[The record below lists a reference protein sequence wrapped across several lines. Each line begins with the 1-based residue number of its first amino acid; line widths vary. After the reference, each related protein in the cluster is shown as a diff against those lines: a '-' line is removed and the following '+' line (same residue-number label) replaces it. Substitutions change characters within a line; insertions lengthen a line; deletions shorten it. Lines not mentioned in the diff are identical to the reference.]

1 MKRNYLNY
9 IAIIISLST
18 LFLFWFRLEPIT
30 AEWMGVLVGILSLL
44 VTVLI
49 GWNIYVLIDFKK
61 NINDAEQ
68 KHNYL
73 VHHTETSLLIMYKAN
88 ADIAYEKN
96 NLFGLINNSIFAIGI
111 AIQLGN
117 IKLGESLL
125 KRVLEAT
132 PEKVYMSS
140 FYKSMLA
147 TAFYSVKNWKL
158 VNGYIELEKIVLNII
173 VNEDSNTS
181 QLDYF

>member
-1 MKRNYLNY
+1 MNKNTFNY
-9 IAIIISLST
+9 IAIIISVST
-18 LFLFWFRLEPIT
+18 LFIFWFRLEPIT
-30 AEWMGVLVGILSLL
+30 IEWMGVLVGILALL

-73 VHHTETSLLIMYKAN
+73 VTHTETSLLIMYKAN
-88 ADIAYEKN
+88 ADMAYEKN

-117 IKLGESLL
+117 IPLAESLL
-125 KRVLEAT
+125 KRVLEAS
-132 PEKVYMSS
+132 PDKILMSS

-147 TAFYSVKNWKL
+147 NALYSVKNWKL
-158 VNGYIELEKIVLNII
+158 VNGYKELENLILNII
-173 VNEDSNTS
+173 VNEESDNS
-181 QLDYF
+181 QLDYI